1 LAHFSCILTQDAALA
16 LHVGEK
22 MNEYVRSQLEFLREL
37 SDLDSRVSELQAK
50 MKEKETSFS
59 QLKEKL
65 SKNKEEYAKCTSQ
78 LKVSE
83 HAEHSEEVQLKE
95 AEAELK
101 KTQIL
106 LNSAQRNEEYSIL
119 LKKRDSIRSQIS
131 ALEDAALAR
140 LAEIDSARTRLA
152 ELTEEIS
159 REENEVKAAEEQ
171 KEKEMG
177 ALQNEADKLLSR
189 REELKTKISSEIFT
203 RYERVLNK
211 EKRRVVVCIKN
222 GICQGCYRTITP
234 EQINT
239 IMRGESLIFCRNC
252 NRILYL
258 EEPEQESSPD
268 KGGPAPDSS
277 K

>member
-1 LAHFSCILTQDAALA
+1 
-16 LHVGEK
+16 
-22 MNEYVRSQLEFLREL
+22 MNEYVRSQLEYLREL
-37 SDLDSRVSELQAK
+37 SDLDARASEVQAE
-50 MKEKETSFS
+50 MKDKETAFA

-65 SKNKEEYAKCTSQ
+65 ANNKEEHAKCISQ
-78 LKVSE
+78 LKMSE
-83 HAEHSEEVQLKE
+83 HAEHSEEVKLKE
-95 AEAELK
+95 AEEELK

-119 LKKRDSIRSQIS
+119 LKKRDSVRNQIS
-131 ALEDAALAR
+131 ALEDAALTR
-140 LAEIDSARTRLA
+140 LAQIDSDRTHLA
-152 ELTEEIS
+152 ELTKEIS
-159 REENEVKAAEEQ
+159 REEDEVKAAEEQ
-171 KEKEMG
+171 KEKEMA
-177 ALQNEADKLLSR
+177 ALQSEVDNLLSR

-234 EQINT
+234 EQINI
-239 IMRGESLIFCRNC
+239 IMRGESIIYCRNC

-258 EEPEQESSPD
+258 EETQQQCPPAE
-268 KGGPAPDSS
+268 GGSAPNSS